1 MTNLKKT
8 LLVIL
13 GPTAVGKTE
22 LCIRLAQH
30 FDTEIVSADSRQF
43 YREMAIGTAKP
54 TPEEQAEAPHHFIDS
69 HSISQSY
76 NVGDYE
82 NDALACLEEI
92 FSRKN
97 FAILTSGSGLYL
109 QVVTEGMDD
118 IPEVDLQVRE
128 RLMQQVANHGLESVL
143 PQLEALDPTFYA
155 QVDRANP
162 HRVVRALE
170 VCLSTGKPFSS
181 FRKKTKAERPFDILK
196 IGLNRDRE
204 ELYERINERVDI
216 MVAKGLLEEVKGLY
230 DYKGHQALQTV
241 GYKEIFDYMDGQY
254 DWEEAIRL
262 LKRNTRRYAKRQM
275 TWFRRDAEIHWFS
288 PKELE
293 EIVMWI
299 EEKVQKVE

>member
-262 LKRNTRRYAKRQM
+262 LKRNTRHYAKRQM

>member
-8 LLVIL
+8 LLVIM

-97 FAILTSGSGLYL
+97 FAILTGGSGLYL

-128 RLMQQVANHGLESVL
+128 RLMQQVAQDGLESVL

-216 MVAKGLLEEVKGLY
+216 MVAEGLLEEVKGLY

-241 GYKEIFDYMDGQY
+241 GYKEIFDYMDGQH

>member
-8 LLVIL
+8 LLVVL

-69 HSISQSY
+69 HSITQNY

-82 NDALACLEEI
+82 KDALACLDEI

-97 FAILTSGSGLYL
+97 FAILTGGSGLYL
-109 QVVTEGMDD
+109 QVVTDGMDD
-118 IPEVDLQVRE
+118 MPEVNPEIRE
-128 RLMQQVANHGLESVL
+128 RLMQQVETEGLENL
-143 PQLEALDPTFYA
+143 LTQLEQLDPDYYA
-155 QVDRANP
+155 KVDKANP

-170 VCLSTGKPFSS
+170 VCLSTGKSFSS
-181 FRKKTKAERPFDILK
+181 FRKQTKAERPFDILK
-196 IGLNRDRE
+196 IGLERDRE

-216 MVAKGLLEEVKGLY
+216 MLAEGLLEEVKGLY
-230 DYKGHQALQTV
+230 DYKDHQALQTV
-241 GYKEIFDYMDGQY
+241 GYKEIFDHMDGQY

-275 TWFRRDAEIHWFS
+275 TWFRRDEEIHWFS

-299 EEKVQKVE
+299 EGKVHKID